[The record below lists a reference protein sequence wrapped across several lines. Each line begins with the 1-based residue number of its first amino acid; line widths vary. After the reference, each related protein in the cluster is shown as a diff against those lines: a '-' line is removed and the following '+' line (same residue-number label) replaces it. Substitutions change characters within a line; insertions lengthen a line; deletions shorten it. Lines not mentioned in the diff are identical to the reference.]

1 MPNYSPTLTSNYNG
15 DVLDYIIQETVIGN
29 EVVDKGS
36 VYVIEDVPSKI
47 SIAKMVS
54 TANPIIAREAMPT
67 TKSATVTWS
76 EATLT
81 PAEMMIY
88 IPDINPRVFEAAWRP
103 FQPKGALPNKVLD
116 PNIQKVFAEVVL
128 KQARKQVGKLLLQG
142 DTTSSTA
149 GLNFFNGFFTRA
161 ASSAT
166 NIDVTNQGVITSNNI
181 QSILEACN
189 QSVPDALYDDPDV
202 VFHMNTGDFRKYQQ
216 SVRQLSYKGQG
227 PAEDVPAE
235 YGGREIRYYSQ
246 APANKIIVCKA
257 TTSTDS
263 NFYAAVDKSNDMEN
277 FIIEKL
283 RPEGEH
289 YFLKALFKMDA
300 NFSIDSESVYYAGS

>member
-1 MPNYSPTLTSNYNG
+1 MAASPVLTSNYNG
-15 DVLDYIIQETVIGN
+15 DVLDYIIQETVVGN
-29 EVVDKGS
+29 EAVDKGS
-36 VYVIEDVPSKI
+36 VYVIPDVPSKL

-54 TANPIIAREAMPT
+54 TANPIIDREAMPS

-81 PAEMMIY
+81 PVEMMIY
-88 IPDINPRVFEAAWRP
+88 IPDINPRIFEAAWRP

-116 PNIQKVFAEVVL
+116 PNIQKVFADIVL
-128 KQARKQVGKLLLQG
+128 KQAQKQVGKLLWQG
-142 DTTSSTA
+142 DSTLA
-149 GLNFFNGFFTRA
+149 STNPLHFFNGYFTRA
-161 ASSAT
+161 ASSST
-166 NIDVTNQGVITSNNI
+166 NIDVTNLGVITAANI
-181 QSILEACN
+181 QAILESCQQN
-189 QSVPDALYDDPDV
+189 VPDALFDDPDMKI
-202 VFHMNTGDFRKYQQ
+202 HMSTASFRLYQQ
-216 SVRQLSYKGQG
+216 SVRALSYKGQG

-235 YGGREIRYYSQ
+235 YGGREIVYYSQ
-246 APANKIIVCKA
+246 APANKILVAKA
-257 TTSTDS
+257 TTGTDS
-263 NFYAAVDKSNDMEN
+263 NFYAAVDKQNDMEN